1 MRCINF
7 REFSLFITLMLVA
20 CNPAPLRQTA
30 RESRNVPSENQLN
43 EQVDALLRQMTLEE
57 KIGQLTLYTSDLDTT
72 GPSVRPE
79 YLDDIKA
86 GRVGSIFN
94 AYTAPF
100 TRRLQ
105 KLAVEHSRLHI
116 PLIFGYDVVHGFK
129 TIFPIPLGE
138 TASWDLGAI
147 ETSARIAATEAAAA
161 GVHWT
166 YAPMVDIARDPR
178 WGRVAEGAGEDTF
191 LGSQVATA
199 RVRGF
204 QGQNTGGDDTVM
216 SCVKHFAAYGA
227 ADGGRDYNTVDVS
240 ERTLREVYFPPF
252 KAAIDAGVS
261 SVMASFNEISGV
273 PSTASRWLMT
283 DILRG
288 EWNFKG
294 FVVSDYTG
302 INELIPHG
310 VAADLTD
317 AGKLALNAGVD
328 LDMQGSVYSKELP
341 KLVASGEI
349 SETQIDNAAARILRW
364 KFKMGLFADPY
375 KFSDEQ
381 REKDRVFTDAN
392 LWTARDIGKK
402 SIVLLKNNDS
412 LLPLA
417 KNIGT
422 IAVIGPLGA
431 DRKELIGSWSAAGD
445 SSKAVS
451 LLEGVKAKVSPSTH
465 VLYAKGIEINSED
478 SSGFAGAMDIASKAD
493 VIIAALGEAAL
504 MSGEAASRSS
514 IDLPG
519 RQLELL
525 KELAKLGKPI
535 VLVLMN
541 GRPLILNWPQEHI
554 PSILETWFLGS
565 QAGNAIADVL
575 FGDYNPS
582 GRLPISFP
590 RAEGQIPLYYNAKN
604 TGRPFASDNKY
615 TSKYLDVAN
624 TPLYPFGFG
633 LSYTTFSYANVR
645 LSSKHITRDD
655 TLKVQVDVTNSGG
668 RDGTETVQLYLTDVV
683 ATVTRPV
690 KELKGFKQVA
700 LKSGETTTVEFT
712 VTRDALAF
720 YNQKMVRTVEPGL
733 FKVHVGPNSDAV
745 LMQEFTLK

>member
-1 MRCINF
+1 M
-7 REFSLFITLMLVA
+7 
-20 CNPAPLRQTA
+20 
-30 RESRNVPSENQLN
+30 
-43 EQVDALLRQMTLEE
+43 
-57 KIGQLTLYTSDLDTT
+57 T

-79 YLDDIKA
+79 YLADIKA

-94 AYTAPF
+94 AYTAKF
-100 TRRLQ
+100 TRQLQ
-105 KLAVEHSRLHI
+105 TLAVENSRLHI

-138 TASWDLGAI
+138 TASWDLVAI
-147 ETSARIAATEAAAA
+147 ESSARIAATEAAAA
-161 GVHWT
+161 GLHWT
-166 YAPMVDIARDPR
+166 FAPMVDIARDPR

-191 LGSQVATA
+191 LGSEVASA
-199 RVRGF
+199 RVHGF
-204 QGQNTGGDDTVM
+204 QGKSIGTDDTVM

-227 ADGGRDYNTVDVS
+227 AEGGRDYNTVDIS
-240 ERTLREVYFPPF
+240 ERTLREVYLPPF

-273 PSTASRWLMT
+273 PSTANKWLLT

-288 EWNFKG
+288 EWKFNG

-310 VAADLTD
+310 VAADLTE
-317 AGKLALNAGVD
+317 AGKLALDAGVD

-341 KLVASGEI
+341 KLVASGDI
-349 SETQIDNAAARILRW
+349 SNQQIDEAARRILRW
-364 KFKMGLFADPY
+364 KYKLGLFNDPY

-381 REKDRVFTDAN
+381 REKTRIFTEAN
-392 LWTARDIGKK
+392 LQAARDIGKK
-402 SIVLLKNNDS
+402 SIVLLKNKDS

-417 KNIGT
+417 KTIGT

-431 DRKELIGSWSAAGD
+431 DQKELIGSWSAAGD
-445 SSKAVS
+445 ASKVVS
-451 LLEGVKAKVSPSTH
+451 LLDGIKAKVSPSTQ
-465 VLYAKGIEINSED
+465 VLFAKGTDINSGD
-478 SSGFAGAMDIASKAD
+478 TNGFAAAVAVAAKAD
-493 VIIAALGEAAL
+493 VIVAALGEAAM

-514 IDLPG
+514 IGLPG
-519 RQLELL
+519 KQLELL
-525 KELAKLGKPI
+525 QELAKLGKPI

-541 GRPLILNWPQEHI
+541 GRPLILNWPQENI

-565 QAGNAIADVL
+565 QAGNSIADVL

-590 RAEGQIPLYYNAKN
+590 RAEGQIPVYYNSKN
-604 TGRPFASDNKY
+604 TGRPFANDNKY

-624 TPLYPFGFG
+624 TPLYSFGYG
-633 LSYTTFSYANVR
+633 LSYTTFSYANLR
-645 LSSKHITRDD
+645 LGSPQMNRNDV
-655 TLKVQVDVTNSGG
+655 LKIQVDVTNSGG
-668 RDGTETVQLYLTDVV
+668 RDGVETVQLYVTDEVG
-683 ATVTRPV
+683 TVTRPV

-700 LKSGETTTVEFT
+700 LKAGETKTVEFA
-712 VTRDALAF
+712 VTSDALAF
-720 YNQKMVRTVEPGL
+720 YNQRMARVVEPGV
-733 FKVHVGPNSDAV
+733 FKVHVGANSDAS

>member
-1 MRCINF
+1 MNYF
-7 REFSLFITLMLVA
+7 KYREFCLSIVLIMVS
-20 CNPAPLRQTA
+20 CSPVPLRQTIQDTRPA
-30 RESRNVPSENQLN
+30 SSELQLD
-43 EQVDALLRQMTLEE
+43 EQVNALLKQMTLQE

-94 AYTAPF
+94 AYTAKF
-100 TRRLQ
+100 THQLQ
-105 KLAVEHSRLHI
+105 KLAVENSRLHI

-138 TASWDLGAI
+138 AASWDLAAM
-147 ETSARIAATEAAAA
+147 EQSARISATEASAA
-161 GVHWT
+161 GLHWT

-178 WGRVAEGAGEDTF
+178 WGRVAEGAGEDTYF
-191 LGSQVATA
+191 GSQVATA

-204 QGQNTGGDDTVM
+204 QGKDVGSDDTVM
-216 SCVKHFAAYGA
+216 ACVKHFAAYGA
-227 ADGGRDYNTVDVS
+227 AESGRDYNTVDVS

-310 VAADLTD
+310 VAGDLTD
-317 AGKLALNAGVD
+317 AGKLALNAGID

-349 SETQIDNAAARILRW
+349 SEKQIDDAAARILRW
-364 KFKMGLFADPY
+364 KYKLGLFDDPY
-375 KFSDEQ
+375 KFSNAN
-381 REKDRVFTDAN
+381 RENDRVFTEAN
-392 LWTARDIGKK
+392 LEAARAIGRK
-402 SIVLLKNNDS
+402 SIVLLKNKGS

-431 DRKELIGSWSAAGD
+431 DQKELIGSWSAAGD
-445 SSKAVS
+445 SSKVVS
-451 LLEGVKAKVSPSTH
+451 LLEGIKAKVAESTQ
-465 VLYAKGIEINSED
+465 VLFAKGTEIHSD
-478 SSGFAGAMDIASKAD
+478 DTRGFEAAKDVAAKAD
-493 VIIAALGEAAL
+493 VIIAVLGEAAL

-514 IDLPG
+514 IGLPG
-519 RQLELL
+519 NQLELL
-525 KELAKLGKPI
+525 QELAKLGKPI

-541 GRPLILNWPQEHI
+541 GRPLILNWPEEHVS
-554 PSILETWFLGS
+554 SIVETWFLGS
-565 QAGNAIADVL
+565 QAGNSIADVL

-590 RAEGQIPLYYNAKN
+590 RSEGQIPLYYNAKN

-624 TPLYPFGFG
+624 TPLYAFGYG
-633 LSYTTFSYANVR
+633 LSYTTFSYAGMR
-645 LSSKHITRDD
+645 LSSKHITRDE
-655 TLKVQVDVTNSGG
+655 TLKIQIDITNSGS
-668 RDGTETVQLYLTDVV
+668 RDGIETVQLYVTDVV

-690 KELKGFKQVA
+690 KELKGFKQIA
-700 LKSGETTTVEFT
+700 LKSGETKTVEFT
-712 VTRDALAF
+712 LTSDDLAF
-720 YNQKMVRTVEPGL
+720 YNQNMHRTAESGA
-733 FKVHVGPNSDAV
+733 FKVYVGPNSEAG
-745 LMQEFTLK
+745 LMQEFALK